1 MTAGFGLRGALVRL
15 FCGERDGGELHDAE
29 VFDAVAGSAVV
40 AVVPLLYTSLRAL
53 AGRRR
58 ALIVRTAQSF
68 SDISADARAVVVGEE
83 STCSPF
89 LPTSRSVLSVWI
101 IIDAERAADVE
112 FAKLFLMEVVCACVD
127 GVFRG
132 LMRTRCGRRMF
143 RVCVFLARTAVGA
156 DAVVRLASSEGTG
169 CCGVST
175 VAVEVA
181 VSLSAPSLFR
191 LRHGASLR
199 RERRLHDAA
208 SRYLG
213 PGVYLDSRW
222 RSPEVADRV
231 WRAMAPKGFAT
242 MWCCC
247 VTGVRRPNCSGP
259 RNGPAEYFLFGDLVR
274 SRRHV
279 RSTLFGGNKRC
290 GYRRET
296 GA

>member
-1 MTAGFGLRGALVRL
+1 MSFTTRRCSTPLLAPQLLSCA
-15 FCGERDGGELHDAE
+15 
-29 VFDAVAGSAVV
+29 AVV
-40 AVVPLLYTSLRAL
+40 YTFAGVGREAQGIDCADSPVV
-53 AGRRR
+53 
-58 ALIVRTAQSF
+58 VRYF
-68 SDISADARAVVVGEE
+68 ADARAVVVGEE

-132 LMRTRCGRRMF
+132 LMRTRCRRRMF

-191 LRHGASLR
+191 LRHGALR

-242 MWCCC
+242 MC
-247 VTGVRRPNCSGP
+247 VV
-259 RNGPAEYFLFGDLVR
+259 
-274 SRRHV
+274 
-279 RSTLFGGNKRC
+279 
-290 GYRRET
+290 
-296 GA
+296 